1 MSDSKPTP
9 AAPWWQRGIVYQ
21 IYVRSFAD
29 ANGDGIGDLPGICD
43 HLDYLND
50 STPDSLGVDAIW
62 LTPFYQSPNR
72 DFGYDVSDYRQVHPE
87 HGTMA
92 DFERLLAEAHRRG
105 IRIINDFVPNHTSD
119 EHPWFVESRA
129 SRDNPKRDWYI
140 WRDGKGGREPNNWQA
155 APGGKAWRFDEKTG
169 QYFYHAF
176 FDFQPDLNWRNPEV
190 KRAVLDDIRFWLD
203 KGVDGFR
210 LDLINYLLEDES
222 FRDNPRLLA
231 GWYMGKLQDTTYT
244 RDLPETHAVLKEF
257 RRLTDEFRDRMMVGE
272 IVSFPWQ
279 PSPAAAYT
287 NREELHLAFN
297 MEFLAVARFR
307 ADAFRRVV
315 DRFEE
320 RCPADGWP
328 AYVLSNHD
336 VPRHAGR
343 LGGYAIYGHR
353 PHAMDRAK
361 ICAAMLLTLRGT
373 PFMYYGEELAMTN
386 RWWPRQD
393 VQDPLGRMVWPL
405 YQGRDACR
413 TPMLWTPEPGAGFS
427 SGKPWLAT
435 DPQAA
440 RLCVATAARDPE
452 SVLSFYRRL
461 AWLRRHTPALQ
472 TGSYEA
478 IGAPRPDV
486 YLYRRRD
493 ETQSIVVA
501 LNFTGRPAQLPADV
515 GGAVLLSSSPA
526 RKEAAK
532 NVTLAPYEALLL
544 AE

>member
-176 FDFQPDLNWRNPEV
+176 FDFQPDLNWRHPEV

-210 LDLINYLLEDES
+210 LDLINYLLEDEN

-257 RRLTDEFRDRMMVGE
+257 RRLTDEYRDRMMVGE

-353 PHAMDRAK
+353 PYAMDRAK

-393 VQDPLGRMVWPL
+393 VRDPLGRMVWPL

-427 SGKPWLAT
+427 SGQPWLAV

-440 RLCVATAARDPE
+440 RLCVATASADPE

-461 AWLRRHTPALQ
+461 SWLRKNTPALQ
-472 TGSYEA
+472 TGSYEP

-526 RKEAAK
+526 RNEAAK
-532 NVTLAPYEALLL
+532 NISLAPYEALLL